1 MKSTTLESVHTWSVW
16 QADKR
21 IDFNGFLWTRPTGGL
36 LVDPM
41 PLTDDQRAFLDERGR
56 AQRILLT
63 NADHLRAAG
72 ELKGALGAEVLAPA
86 ADRERFGEQAS
97 LVDVWFEDAL
107 PGELGE
113 LTQLAP
119 LRGGKG
125 PLEPAVYLRE
135 ERAWLFG
142 DLVRSH
148 VSGRLML
155 LPEAKTSDRAQLIA
169 DVRALA
175 GPPVEAVLLG
185 DGDSLFRGAQAAWD
199 ELQAALQA

>member
-1 MKSTTLESVHTWSVW
+1 MKTTALDHVHTWPVW

-21 IDFNGFLWTRPTGGL
+21 IDFNGFLWTRPAGNL

-41 PLTDDQRAFLDERGR
+41 PLSDDQRAFLDERGG
-56 AQRILLT
+56 AARILVT
-63 NADHLRAAG
+63 NADHLRAAP
-72 ELKGALGAEVLAPA
+72 ELKDTLGAELLAPQG
-86 ADRERFGEQAS
+86 DRERFGEHAS
-97 LVDVWFEDAL
+97 LVDHWFDDAL

-113 LTQLAP
+113 LAELRL

-125 PLEPAVYLRE
+125 PVEPALYLTA

-155 LPEAKTSDRAQLIA
+155 LPEAKCTDRPQLTA
-169 DVRALA
+169 DVKALA
-175 GPPVEAVLLG
+175 GPGVDAVLLG
-185 DGDSLFRGAQAAWD
+185 DGDSLFRGAAEAWD
-199 ELQAALQA
+199 ELQASL